1 MGKIDCCDHGNWSI
15 TKSVASES
23 KPETHVDQILI
34 ESGRFNE
41 NSGGRKLAL
50 KCGRLPPNAEE

>member
-15 TKSVASES
+15 AKPVASES

-34 ESGRFNE
+34 ESERFCE
-41 NSGGRKLAL
+41 YVGGRKLAL

>member
-34 ESGRFNE
+34 ESGRFCE
-41 NSGGRKLAL
+41 NAGGRKLAL